1 MKAKKAL
8 KRLRR
13 VEALLSIVIDQFAG
27 NERSVR
33 DLLDSAK
40 TSVIRAKAGINSQS
54 APRTAKKPQLK
65 AKQTKPS
72 HLTAKDRKRI
82 SLAGKKR
89 PAAAKGSWERKAG
102 TPVKSA
108 LERDTTKS
116 GSPTPPGAK
125 PADRAQ
131 APEASPEPDQEPLR
145 AN

>member
-1 MKAKKAL
+1 MKVKKAL

-27 NERSVR
+27 NEPSVR

-54 APRTAKKPQLK
+54 APKTAKKPRLK
-65 AKQTKPS
+65 AKQTKPL
-72 HLTAKDRKRI
+72 HLTAEDRKR
-82 SLAGKKR
+82 AVKKR
-89 PAAAKGSWERKAG
+89 PAAAKRSSERKTG

-108 LERDTTKS
+108 VETDTTKS
-116 GSPTPPGAK
+116 GSPTPPRAK
-125 PADRAQ
+125 PFDGAQ
-131 APEASPEPDQEPLR
+131 APESSPEPDQEPLR